1 MRVANSACTGP
12 VKWAQ
17 LNFFLN
23 LGVLSFLFLIGK
35 EVVNYQHIER
45 FDNTKISSASTS
57 PSLRGQIQSD
67 DTAEK
72 NVKNLYYC
80 KGQ

>member
-12 VKWAQ
+12 VKWAR
-17 LNFFLN
+17 LNIFLN
-23 LGVLSFLFLIGK
+23 LGVLSCLFLIGK
-35 EVVNYQHIER
+35 EEVKYQHIER

-67 DTAEK
+67 DTSEK